1 MKRTIY
7 ICDDCP
13 ACDKVT
19 SYIGQLEIQVDIVN
33 INEGGSQAPFISI
46 FPAYFENDKLMAY
59 GEDIVKRL
67 EKAA

>member
-19 SYIGQLEIQVDIVN
+19 SYIRQIQVQVDIVN
-33 INEGGSQAPFISI
+33 INNGGVKAPFISI
-46 FPAYFENDKLMAY
+46 FPAYYENDKLMAY

-67 EKAA
+67 EKVA